1 LSIFFQILER
11 DLRMRCDQLS
21 GLARD
26 CNQLAV
32 GDGEEAAA
40 GGGGLTAYARVM
52 SGQLDRLHGVM
63 AEAQSGLACRLD
75 SLQVRRSASD
85 RMLPTAT

>member
-1 LSIFFQILER
+1 MLER

-26 CNQLAV
+26 CTQLAIS
-32 GDGEEAAA
+32 DGEEVAS
-40 GGGGLTAYARVM
+40 GSSGLTAYARVM

-63 AEAQSGLACRLD
+63 AAAQSGLACRLD
-75 SLQVRRSASD
+75 SLQVRPSASD
-85 RMLPTAT
+85 RMPTAT